1 MSGLKIHN
9 NQVCDPDEHGLIAH
23 DGQTI
28 GSKLGKGRESEAS
41 QDTDLAA
48 LVLSLVAQRLA
59 DGCLCKSL
67 CKMLKQDPLL
77 LQQGSQQELR
87 KGAPRY
93 SRDDG
98 FRAITN

>member
-1 MSGLKIHN
+1 MVTLRVCACWGLLHAQPCIQEIGEPGADLFMSGLKIHN

-59 DGCLCKSL
+59 DGCLW
-67 CKMLKQDPLL
+67 
-77 LQQGSQQELR
+77 
-87 KGAPRY
+87 
-93 SRDDG
+93 
-98 FRAITN
+98 

>member
-59 DGCLCKSL
+59 DGCLW
-67 CKMLKQDPLL
+67 
-77 LQQGSQQELR
+77 
-87 KGAPRY
+87 
-93 SRDDG
+93 
-98 FRAITN
+98 